1 MEIVENYPCMIVIII
16 IIIIII
22 IKDFTFYCCFQFVC
36 NAPTFLSTWGQI
48 ALTVSHF
55 VGCVLGR

>member
-16 IIIIII
+16 III
-22 IKDFTFYCCFQFVC
+22 KDFTFYCFQFVC

-55 VGCVLGR
+55 VGCVLGP